1 MSSRMVTIFQANH
14 QKTQVLVLSALLKPV
29 SSLLLAKAA
38 SDRKLGNQ
46 TKMMFQD
53 PLNLYV

>member
-1 MSSRMVTIFQANH
+1 METIFQANH
-14 QKTQVLVLSALLKPV
+14 QKKTQVLVLLALLKPV
-29 SSLLLAKAA
+29 SSLLWAKAA